1 MAIEMVKVR
10 AVVNIGSG
18 NLMAG
23 TPPLGYPNQILSF
36 NVDKSRGQISTFS
49 ASLKVIRDEITGGL
63 LDDASVT
70 INAGT
75 ADTYNSNKIFTGA
88 IKTATVT
95 PNRDDPE
102 YVILNISGNDVL
114 SRLNGKK
121 YTRRCRSSKGVW
133 VSVDNVSRQG
143 LRDGKL
149 SYEPTEEYIGIW
161 GGEIYKKDNLT
172 STRDAL
178 PIADAEAVD
187 NNYVKKE
194 VVLDVAPSFIDV
206 AFE

>member
-1 MAIEMVKVR
+1 MAIEIVRVR
-10 AVVNIGSG
+10 AIVNIGEG
-18 NLMAG
+18 NLIAG
-23 TPPLGYPNQILSF
+23 TPPLGFPNHILSF
-36 NVDKSRGQISTFS
+36 NVDKARGQIASFS
-49 ASLKVIRDEITGGL
+49 ASLKVRRDEITGGL

-75 ADTYNSNKIFTGA
+75 DNTYSNNKIFTGA

-133 VSVDNVSRQG
+133 VSIDSVSRPG

-149 SYEPTEEYIGIW
+149 TYEPTKPYIGVW
-161 GGEIYKKDNLT
+161 GGELIKEDNLT
-172 STRDAL
+172 STKPPTTD
-178 PIADAEAVD
+178 ENVEMV
-187 NNYVKKE
+187 NNDYVKTE
-194 VVLDVAPSFIDV
+194 IVIDV
-206 AFE
+206 SPAEVQ

>member
-10 AVVNIGSG
+10 ALINIGEG

-23 TPPLGYPNQILSF
+23 TPPLGYSNHILSF
-36 NVDKSRGQISTFS
+36 NVDKARGQISSFS
-49 ASLKVIRDEITGGL
+49 ASLKVRRDEVSGGL
-63 LDDASVT
+63 LDDASVA
-70 INAGT
+70 IFAGT
-75 ADTYNSNKIFTGA
+75 ESTYNNNRIFTGA

-114 SRLNGKK
+114 ARLNGKK

-133 VSVDNVSRQG
+133 VSIDNVSRQG

-149 SYEPTEEYIGIW
+149 AFNPIGASVGVW
-161 GGEIYKKDNLT
+161 GGDLYQADNLT
-172 STRDAL
+172 STRVPTTD
-178 PIADAEAVD
+178 ENVERV
-187 NNYVKKE
+187 NNDYVKKE
-194 VVLDVAPSFIDV
+194 IVIDATPAEAV
-206 AFE
+206 EV

>member
-10 AVVNIGSG
+10 ALIDIGEG

-23 TPPLGYPNQILSF
+23 TPPLGYNNQILSF
-36 NVDKSRGQISTFS
+36 NVDKARGQVSSFST
-49 ASLKVIRDEITGGL
+49 SLKVRRDEVTGGL

-70 INAGT
+70 IYAGT
-75 ADTYNSNKIFTGA
+75 DSTYSSNKIFTGA

-102 YVILNISGNDVL
+102 YVILNLSGNDIL

-133 VSVDNVSRQG
+133 VSIDNVSRPG

-149 SYEPTEEYIGIW
+149 TYEPTKPYIGVW
-161 GGEIYKKDNLT
+161 GGALHQEDNLT
-172 STRDAL
+172 STRPPTTD
-178 PIADAEAVD
+178 ENVEM
-187 NNYVKKE
+187 VKDDYIKTE
-194 VVLDVAPSFIDV
+194 VVLDVEPFSTEGGA
-206 AFE
+206 

>member
-1 MAIEMVKVR
+1 MAGIEIVKVR
-10 AVVNIGSG
+10 AIINIGEG

-23 TPPLGYPNQILSF
+23 TPPLLYNNQILSF
-36 NVDKSRGQISTFS
+36 NVDKARGQISSFS
-49 ASLKVIRDEITGGL
+49 ASLKVRRDEITGGL

-70 INAGT
+70 IYAGT
-75 ADTYNSNKIFTGA
+75 DQTYSSNKIFTGA

-121 YTRRCRSSKGVW
+121 FTRRCRSSKGVW
-133 VSVDNVSRQG
+133 VSIDSARPG

-149 SYEPTEEYIGIW
+149 TYEPTKPYIGVW
-161 GGEIYKKDNLT
+161 GGELYKEDNIT
-172 STRDAL
+172 STRPPTTDENVEL
-178 PIADAEAVD
+178 VKDD
-187 NNYVKKE
+187 YVKPE
-194 VVLDVAPSFIDV
+194 IVIDAAPFSEEGG
-206 AFE
+206 A